1 MIINSMRAVSQ
12 LIASLVLAGGFGM
25 NSAHASYKDFDVLAR
40 MLHFIDGVP
49 QGERSVGV
57 VVDPSVPGSLLAA
70 EELQDALDGGK
81 SYKNHTLVARIIS
94 PSEIGSVDF
103 VFVPEGMAS
112 YHKSV
117 SVEAERT
124 GKLTITNDPL
134 CVERQQCVVSVRR
147 RGRTEILWS
156 RGAAER
162 LSFGLGATL
171 KALVDER
178 P

>member
-1 MIINSMRAVSQ
+1 MRPVSQ
-12 LIASLVLAGGFGM
+12 LVLSLGLAGSLGL
-25 NSAHASYKDFDVLAR
+25 NSAHAGYKDFDVLAR

-49 QGERSVGV
+49 QGERTVGV
-57 VVDPSVPGSLLAA
+57 IVDPSVPDSLTAG
-70 EELQDALDGGK
+70 EELTDALNGGK
-81 SYKNHTLVARIIS
+81 SYKNHTLIARAIT

-103 VFVPEGMAS
+103 VFIPEGMAS

-117 SVEAERT
+117 SDEAERT

-156 RGAAER
+156 RGAADR
-162 LSFGLGATL
+162 LSVGLGATL